1 MKYLIN
7 NKWFDENGVDNLE
20 ITSGAGKKQTI
31 SITPKLPM
39 SEKFL
44 DKLYS
49 MGRPYISLVSDI
61 AVQKKAQEIKSKKIK
76 INEFTKTKA
85 SDPEEIKEQSTD
97 SISTPDTE
105 QGE

>member
-7 NKWFDENGVDNLE
+7 NKWFDENGADNLE
-20 ITSGAGKKQTI
+20 ITSGVGKQQI

-44 DKLYS
+44 DMLYS

-97 SISTPDTE
+97 SISAPDTE